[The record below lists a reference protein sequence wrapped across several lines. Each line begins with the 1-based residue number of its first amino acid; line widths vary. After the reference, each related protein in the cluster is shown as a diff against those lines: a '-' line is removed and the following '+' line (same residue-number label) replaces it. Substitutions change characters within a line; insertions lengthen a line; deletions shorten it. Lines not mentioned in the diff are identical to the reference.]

1 MVPPLRG
8 AIVLVLSGLL
18 ALVAGARMEN
28 IV

>member
-1 MVPPLRG
+1 MVSPLRG

>member
-1 MVPPLRG
+1 MATPVRG

-18 ALVAGARMEN
+18 ALVAGARMAN

>member
-1 MVPPLRG
+1 MTTPSRG
-8 AIVLVLSGLL
+8 AIVVVLSGLL

>member
-1 MVPPLRG
+1 MATPLRG

-18 ALVAGARMEN
+18 ALVAGARMAN